1 MLGMRG
7 ASSARS
13 SERAAVAWPLGVRA
27 QRLAMPVIGSSTQK
41 HGAAAV
47 QLANLQVKVA
57 NNTRFAPLLRA
68 F

>member
-27 QRLAMPVIGSSTQK
+27 QRLAMPVIGSSTKKQC
-41 HGAAAV
+41 AAASSW
-47 QLANLQVKVA
+47 LLQVKVA